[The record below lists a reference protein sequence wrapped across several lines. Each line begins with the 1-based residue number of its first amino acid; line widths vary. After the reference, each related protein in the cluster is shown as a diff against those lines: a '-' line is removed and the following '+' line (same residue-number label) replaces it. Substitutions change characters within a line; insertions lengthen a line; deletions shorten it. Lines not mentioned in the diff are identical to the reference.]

1 MTGVSLSDTPI
12 GSSSTPY
19 ISPSQVQAMDKQQ
32 EVSVLLPALLLLEME
47 DDECTTSDE
56 ELSSG
61 SSSASTSPRKAV
73 GFSNVEVREY
83 AITVGDHPC
92 CSQGCALTLDWD
104 YNPTATITALD
115 TYEASRAP
123 RRRHRDNLRTSWEER
138 RRILSQEGGCSEGE
152 LRKAQRKLHR
162 ARSCNSRLCEKM
174 SESFF
179 RDE

>member
-1 MTGVSLSDTPI
+1 
-12 GSSSTPY
+12 
-19 ISPSQVQAMDKQQ
+19 MDKQQQ

-61 SSSASTSPRKAV
+61 RSSASASSPRKAV

-83 AITVGDHPC
+83 GITVGDHPC
-92 CSQGCALTLDWD
+92 CSKGCALTLDWD
-104 YNPTATITALD
+104 YNPTAVVTALD

-162 ARSCNSRLCEKM
+162 ARSCDSRLCEKM

-179 RDE
+179 HSDE